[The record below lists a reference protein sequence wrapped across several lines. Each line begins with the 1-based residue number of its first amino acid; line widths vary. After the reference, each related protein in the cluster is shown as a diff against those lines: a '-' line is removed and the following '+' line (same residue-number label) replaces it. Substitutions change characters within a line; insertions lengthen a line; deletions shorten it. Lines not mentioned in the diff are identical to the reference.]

1 MASNIWKEK
10 SFPTVKWRSKLVL
23 FFLVIFISL
32 TVVNFF
38 MPEDFPPHLYN
49 VMLLVLLAIGFW
61 ITDVFPAFATS
72 MFVVFYSVYFLEEFS
87 LTSGV
92 SQNWEA
98 YTSTWAS
105 PIIWILMGGFFISL
119 GMSVTGLDRRIA
131 SLAIKIFGTN
141 PRIFLL
147 GMMLLTI
154 VFSIAIS
161 NTATAALMIAVVT
174 PLINRLGKQ
183 ATYNKSI
190 VLGVAFAATF
200 GGLTTIPGSPVN
212 AIAAEATRA
221 QGETISYMQW
231 FGIGMPLCLFFTLL
245 AWIILSL
252 IYKPKINSVPKIE
265 SNTDSKLPSNKEWVV
280 IFTLL
285 VTISLWLTTS
295 QTGIPVAAVSF
306 IPMMILSISGI
317 IQQQHLKS
325 ISWETLLLV
334 AGGLTLGVAASN
346 TGLLD
351 YAAAKINLP
360 EQKITALIFMSYIT
374 VLLSNFMSSTAT
386 ASILV
391 PLVNTILPGDVV
403 LVSMATAMCCSL
415 GVLLPI
421 STPPNAIA
429 LSTGVI
435 KAKDFSVIGLVA
447 ILLGPPVICYSLYFW
462 LT

>member
-1 MASNIWKEK
+1 MASNIWKERA
-10 SFPTVKWRSKLVL
+10 FPSVKWRSKLAL
-23 FFLVIFISL
+23 FFIVIFASL
-32 TVVNFF
+32 TIVNFF

-119 GMSVTGLDRRIA
+119 GMSVSGLDKRIA
-131 SLAIKIFGTN
+131 SLAIRLFGTN

-147 GMMLLTI
+147 GMMLLTV

-161 NTATAALMIAVVT
+161 NTATAALMIAVIT
-174 PLINRLGKQ
+174 PLITRLGKQ
-183 ATYNKSI
+183 APYNKSI

-212 AIAAEATRA
+212 AIAAQAAIE
-221 QGETISYMQW
+221 QGQHITYMQW
-231 FGIGMPLCLFFTLL
+231 FGIGMPLCLFFTVL
-245 AWIILSL
+245 AWLILSL
-252 IYKPKINSVPKIE
+252 VYKPKIKSVPKIE
-265 SNTDSKLPSNKEWVV
+265 SNADSNWPSNKEWIV
-280 IFTLL
+280 IMTLL
-285 VTISLWLTTS
+285 ITISLWLTTS
-295 QTGIPVAAVSF
+295 ETGIPVAAVSF

-317 IQQQHLKS
+317 IQQQHLKL

-334 AGGLTLGVAASN
+334 AGGLTLGIAASN

-351 YAAAKINLP
+351 YAASKINLP

-391 PLVNTILPGDVV
+391 PLVNTIIPGDVI
-403 LVSMATAMCCSL
+403 LVSMATAMSCSL

-435 KAKDFSVIGLVA
+435 KAKDFSIIGLMAV
-447 ILLGPPVICYSLYFW
+447 LLGPPVICFSLYFW
-462 LT
+462 LS